1 MRRLSPLEL
10 TDIKACGPAGLGVL
24 GIGFG
29 KLVNFGGA
37 EVVRIEPA
45 RLLWFARNI

>member
-1 MRRLSPLEL
+1 MCRPPPLEL
-10 TDIKACGPAGLGVL
+10 TDIKACGPTELGVL

-37 EVVRIEPA
+37 EVVRIEPV